1 MRRVRCTD
9 LARNCTPSRALFCV
23 QMPIA
28 SRDDNVALNNIPAL
42 DWSLWWAHKGSN
54 LGPLP
59 CEGDSSLNVCNDLS
73 VLHHESTDSP
83 LAAALLFNWQQVG
96 AARRLAWLCVR
107 VTPSGCRIFPPLG
120 LDQIVSVEF
129 PVTTHPRPPGMA
141 KLEWDNKCRLDGWL
155 SKHLGAI
162 ETPYTQSI
170 GRSALIGAVARIRNP
185 GCKLDTVPI
194 IEGRQG
200 LGKSSAARVLFDPW
214 FSDELAD
221 LGGKDAAMQTQGM
234 WLIEIS
240 ELDAMSRSEV
250 SRIKAFISRSTDR
263 FRPPYGS
270 RVIESPRSCVFWGTT
285 NSDAYL
291 KDETGGRRFW
301 PIKAGRIDI
310 DALATARDQL
320 WAEADR
326 LYRAGAAWWIVNPE
340 AQRIAD
346 GEQTARYQGDPWDEA
361 IGAHLKTVAD
371 VSIAEILHDVLHID
385 IGRWSQADM
394 NRVMRALKARGMIR
408 IQVRTGDK
416 RAWRYRQPL

>member
-1 MRRVRCTD
+1 
-9 LARNCTPSRALFCV
+9 
-23 QMPIA
+23 
-28 SRDDNVALNNIPAL
+28 
-42 DWSLWWAHKGSN
+42 
-54 LGPLP
+54 
-59 CEGDSSLNVCNDLS
+59 
-73 VLHHESTDSP
+73 
-83 LAAALLFNWQQVG
+83 
-96 AARRLAWLCVR
+96 
-107 VTPSGCRIFPPLG
+107 
-120 LDQIVSVEF
+120 
-129 PVTTHPRPPGMA
+129 MA
-141 KLEWDNKCRLDGWL
+141 KDLQRYGSGAPHATLANACHALRSAPDLQLMLAYDVFAMKTMMVSPPPWEFEPQHFAQRAWMPHDDLLATEHLQRMGIPIKPQTATQAVKLVARERSFHPVLNYLDSLEWDNKCRLDGWL
-155 SKHLGAI
+155 SKYLGAI

-185 GCKLDTVPI
+185 GCKVDTVPI

-301 PIKAGRIDI
+301 PIKAGRINI
-310 DALATARDQL
+310 DALAAARDQL
-320 WAEADR
+320 WAENVGSDV
-326 LYRAGAAWWIVNPE
+326 AAP
-340 AQRIAD
+340 
-346 GEQTARYQGDPWDEA
+346 
-361 IGAHLKTVAD
+361 
-371 VSIAEILHDVLHID
+371 S
-385 IGRWSQADM
+385 S
-394 NRVMRALKARGMIR
+394 
-408 IQVRTGDK
+408 
-416 RAWRYRQPL
+416 

>member
-1 MRRVRCTD
+1 M
-9 LARNCTPSRALFCV
+9 
-23 QMPIA
+23 
-28 SRDDNVALNNIPAL
+28 
-42 DWSLWWAHKGSN
+42 SN
-54 LGPLP
+54 LVSLP
-59 CEGDSSLNVCNDLS
+59 TPAWTKDLQRYGSGAPHATLANACHALRSAPELQLMVAHDVFAMKTMMVSPPPWEFEPQRFAQRAWMPHDDLLATEHLQRMGIPIKPQTATQAVELVARERSFHPVLNY
-73 VLHHESTDSP
+73 
-83 LAAALLFNWQQVG
+83 
-96 AARRLAWLCVR
+96 
-107 VTPSGCRIFPPLG
+107 
-120 LDQIVSVEF
+120 LDN
-129 PVTTHPRPPGMA
+129 
-141 KLEWDNKCRLDGWL
+141 LEWDNKCRLDGWL